1 MKHNF
6 FLFLISFALVFTSCS
21 NDDDGGDVS
30 PDTVSLVGTW
40 ELTSASGALPLDLDM
55 NGSASSNL
63 LDELPCFED
72 MIVVND
78 DNTYDQTASELDV
91 NVELGVPPVV
101 TASCT
106 GMTLTE
112 TGTWSLEGDQLTFEA
127 NGMDPRTVTITLTE
141 TSLSFTDVVED
152 LGEVALIFTRQ

>member
-1 MKHNF
+1 MKNIF

-21 NDDDGGDVS
+21 NDDDGGDVN

-55 NGSASSNL
+55 NGTASSNL

-72 MIVVND
+72 TIIVND

-91 NVELGVPPVV
+91 NVEIGVPPVV

-106 GMTLTE
+106 GVTLTE
-112 TGTWSLEGDQLTFEA
+112 TGTWNLDQDQLTFA
-127 NGMDPRTVTITLTE
+127 PSGMDAKTVTITLTE
-141 TSLSFTDVVED
+141 TTLSFTDVVED